1 MHQLSGGPAC
11 LLYLASHA
19 LPDVARSLPVSQVG
33 QSVGFLHS
41 QARVAGEEDE
51 RNSPK
56 ADFRTPCVLCAAD
69 HPQAQVDAARW
80 CGKQAGQAHGQLQ
93 EVRGR
98 EEARQLHGQDRAGEA
113 DFPRDSSRRLS
124 IAVSGSMRRQRE
136 QLVTLGKLDRAVTVK
151 AEFNN
156 VSRWAHHVP
165 SSVPFTVEG
174 LLKALVQ
181 GKVKPLYDVDG
192 KHKAAAQPDESS

>member
-1 MHQLSGGPAC
+1 MKGVVRKQTSGRPASFVQQTIRKRKSTPRGGVASKQDKRTDNSKKFVVVKKHDNC
-11 LLYLASHA
+11 MVRTALAK
-19 LPDVARSLPVSQVG
+19 QT
-33 QSVGFLHS
+33 
-41 QARVAGEEDE
+41 
-51 RNSPK
+51 
-56 ADFRTPCVLCAAD
+56 FRET
-69 HPQAQVDAARW
+69 
-80 CGKQAGQAHGQLQ
+80 
-93 EVRGR
+93 
-98 EEARQLHGQDRAGEA
+98 
-113 DFPRDSSRRLS
+113 RRLS